1 MIRKQKV
8 HTYIEQLYC
17 DSCNTLMEQ
26 EPYVLTSDPPQYVYK
41 CPKCGAQITTTQSYP
56 RTVYETED

>member
-1 MIRKQKV
+1 
-8 HTYIEQLYC
+8 
-17 DSCNTLMEQ
+17 MEQ